1 MQQHSKLNIDPE
13 ELAKFKQHAQS
24 WWDPKG
30 TIKSLHDINPLRLS
44 YIEKNYPLKGAK
56 ILDVG
61 CGGGLLSEAMAKKG
75 AIVVGLDA
83 NQSMINV
90 AKLHALE
97 SELCI
102 DYQTNTAE
110 QFAQGNEERFEL
122 ITCLELLE
130 HVPDPASL
138 IASLAVML
146 RPEGK
151 LVISTVN
158 RNPKSYLQA
167 IIAAEHILRLVPK
180 GTHEY
185 KKFIKPSELNR
196 WCLQADLEINNM
208 SGMTYNPFT
217 KEYRLTD
224 DVSVNYL
231 AYVEKI

>member
-30 TIKSLHDINPLRLS
+30 TIKSLHDINPLRLG
-44 YIEKNYPLKGAK
+44 YIEQNYPLKGTK

-75 AIVVGLDA
+75 AAVVGVDA
-83 NQSMINV
+83 NESLINV

-110 QFAQGNEERFEL
+110 QFALENKERFEL

-138 IASLAVML
+138 IASLSVML
-146 RPEGK
+146 KPQGK

-158 RNPKSYLQA
+158 RNPKSFVQA
-167 IIAAEHILRLVPK
+167 IVAAEHFLRLVPK

-185 KKFIKPSELNR
+185 KKFIKPSELSR
-196 WCLQADLEINNM
+196 WCEQAGLEIKNM
-208 SGMTYNPFT
+208 KGMTYNPLS
-217 KEYRLTD
+217 KQYRLTD

>member
-30 TIKSLHDINPLRLS
+30 TIKSLHDINPLRLG
-44 YIEKNYPLKGAK
+44 YIEQNYPLKGTK

-75 AIVVGLDA
+75 AAVVGVDA
-83 NQSMINV
+83 NESLINV

-97 SELCI
+97 SELCV

-110 QFAQGNEERFEL
+110 QFAHDNKERFDL

-138 IASLAVML
+138 IASLSVML
-146 RPEGK
+146 KPQGK
-151 LVISTVN
+151 LVVSTVN
-158 RNPKSYLQA
+158 RNPKSFVQA
-167 IIAAEHILRLVPK
+167 IVAAEHFLRLVPK

-185 KKFIKPSELNR
+185 KKFIKPSELSQ
-196 WCLQADLEINNM
+196 WCEQAGLEIKNM
-208 SGMTYNPFT
+208 KGMTYNPLS
-217 KEYRLTD
+217 KQYRLTD